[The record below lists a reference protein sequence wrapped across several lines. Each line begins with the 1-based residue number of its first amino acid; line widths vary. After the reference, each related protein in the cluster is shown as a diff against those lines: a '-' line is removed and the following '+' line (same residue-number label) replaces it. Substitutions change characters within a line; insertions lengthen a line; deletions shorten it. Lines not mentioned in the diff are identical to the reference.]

1 VKILR
6 KLYIRSTN
14 LTGGYQDDRSKLL
27 SLYKLWA
34 PFYEYTVRLDPAYN
48 RNLCRMVRST
58 VAENDR
64 TLDIGCG
71 TGLGAMAASRVAK
84 TVLGIDPST
93 TMLKKLEKKITK
105 HALNNIET
113 RAGFF
118 PQAIQPHEKFN
129 SIVTSFMLAHLSPV
143 QRSEVIKV
151 MRDCLEN
158 DGRVG
163 MFGARGEV
171 APAFQTRMEMEAH
184 LSSAGF
190 SNYVIEDVD
199 DIYRIAIAEK

>member
-1 VKILR
+1 MKILR
-6 KLYIRSTN
+6 KLYIKSTN

-34 PFYEYTVRLDPAYN
+34 PFYDYTVRLDPAYN
-48 RNLCRMVRST
+48 RNLYRMIRST
-58 VAENDR
+58 VAVNDR

-71 TGLGAMAASRVAK
+71 TGLGAMAASRIAK
-84 TVLGIDPST
+84 TVLGIDPSA
-93 TMLKKLEKKITK
+93 TMLGKLKKKIKK
-105 HALNNIET
+105 HALSNIET

-118 PQAIQPHEKFN
+118 PQAIKADEKFN
-129 SIVTSFMLAHLSPV
+129 SIVTSFMLAHLIPV
-143 QRSEVIKV
+143 QRSEVIKA

-163 MFGARGEV
+163 IFGARGEV
-171 APAFQTRMEMEAH
+171 APAFQTRMEMEAN